1 MQLSEDNAQYT
12 VCLLQYVY
20 YVYDVSICMML
31 VISCLYIYNIYIVF
45 CICYVRC
52 MVYRVL
58 SVFCHCFW
66 DSKKLEQISA
76 IPMTSSRLP
85 LLLLIPVICLFLR
98 PVWQPDP
105 KALMKES
112 HEIQNGCSHCKCC
125 DAAVFWDVVNTERF
139 YVLL

>member
-1 MQLSEDNAQYT
+1 MYG
-12 VCLLQYVY
+12 
-20 YVYDVSICMML
+20 
-31 VISCLYIYNIYIVF
+31 ISCFVTVF
-45 CICYVRC
+45 GIP
-52 MVYRVL
+52 
-58 SVFCHCFW
+58 
-66 DSKKLEQISA
+66 KKLEQISA
-76 IPMTSSRLP
+76 ILMTSSRLP